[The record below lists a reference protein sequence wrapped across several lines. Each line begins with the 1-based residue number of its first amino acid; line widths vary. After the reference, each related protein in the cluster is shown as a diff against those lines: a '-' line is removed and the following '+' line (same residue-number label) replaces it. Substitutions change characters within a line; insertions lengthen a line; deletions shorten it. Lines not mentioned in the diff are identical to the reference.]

1 MQPYFDE
8 GQIDLAEDQ
17 QSQSI
22 KKTMVRSSFRRG
34 AGPIRL
40 YALCVSCVPTKYA
53 NKFAEAAEL
62 HVNHMIWIECTLNT
76 IMDMVCKQAGAPVS
90 FVNLCMNWDDTRG

>member
-17 QSQSI
+17 QSQNI

-34 AGPIRL
+34 ARPIRL
-40 YALCVSCVPTKYA
+40 CVPTKYA

-76 IMDMVCKQAGAPVS
+76 IMDMVCKQAGTPVS
-90 FVNLCMNWDDTRG
+90 LSTCV